1 MSTLV
6 QIVITPSKE
15 CGQIS
20 RLIINLW
27 ALMTSNAWGEKPMLA
42 IEELELK
49 ELESKYKHYE
59 YQKH

>member
-1 MSTLV
+1 MSTLI
-6 QIVITPSKE
+6 QIVIAPSKE

-20 RLIINLW
+20 RLIISLW
-27 ALMTSNAWGEKPMLA
+27 ALIASNAWGKKPMLA

-59 YQKH
+59 YKKH